1 MIGRAK
7 LAGEGRLMD
16 KQSISKR
23 AFSIAVVLA
32 LSGCAS
38 SCETPPLTI
47 PLSPGGTCPEGYG
60 PGTFTGP
67 GSDWGTGFPDSRP
80 QDLSCCYW
88 QGGGTVT
95 ILWQNDLRAS
105 GAKDGELVHP
115 SPADPNNPGCS
126 VAYAICSLDGTNCLG
141 VPTPTP
147 GVGQPL
153 P

>member
-1 MIGRAK
+1 MN
-7 LAGEGRLMD
+7 

-47 PLSPGGTCPEGYG
+47 PLSPGGSCPEGYDPGTYMG
-60 PGTFTGP
+60 PG
-67 GSDWGTGFPDSRP
+67 GSAYTMRY
-80 QDLSCCYW
+80 SCCYW

-95 ILWQNDLRAS
+95 ILWQNNLDLS
-105 GAKDGELVHP
+105 GPPRPD
-115 SPADPNNPGCS
+115 DPNNPGCS